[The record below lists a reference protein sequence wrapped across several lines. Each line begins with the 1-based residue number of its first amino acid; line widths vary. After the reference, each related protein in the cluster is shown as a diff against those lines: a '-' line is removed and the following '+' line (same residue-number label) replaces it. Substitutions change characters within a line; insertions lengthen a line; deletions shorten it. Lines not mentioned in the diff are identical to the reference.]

1 MKYEKQSLP
10 LRIMLAD
17 DDRDDRFFFEKVLEE
32 LPIRSSLETV
42 EDGEQ
47 LMSYLI
53 KTPENIPDVLFLDL
67 NMPRINGLECLSQIK
82 GNEKLKQFP
91 VIIYSTSLNV
101 DVVDLLY
108 KNGAHYYLRKTELVE
123 LNSNLNYV
131 LTLLIDNK
139 FTRPTR
145 DEFIIDLVKREI
157 KKYI

>member
-10 LRIMLAD
+10 LRIVLAD
-17 DDRDDRFFFEKVLEE
+17 DDSDDRFFFEKVLEE
-32 LPIRSSLETV
+32 LPIRSTLETV